1 MAEGCTM
8 TSKICLIVL
17 GLIFWAAAAGLFF
30 IGGWV
35 FSTYHH
41 FDEFTRANL
50 TLIPAGFLICVGVI
64 MFILG
69 IVGCIAAFKEN
80 KCLLALFFSILI
92 VILTVEIAAGALAYV
107 FRDDMRKAVEDG
119 VEDAVNKYNG
129 TQKDQID
136 YLQGELHCCGINN
149 STDWLTSESWSTYHP
164 DIVPKSCCINASD
177 CLAKD
182 RKPGSDTIY
191 NKGCVSDL
199 VDKFL
204 VNLVY
209 ITSIAIAFAVIQILG
224 MISSCVL
231 FCRSQEV
238 RYEVLGGPNS
248 GLRV

>member
-1 MAEGCTM
+1 MFDISATMAEGCTM

-41 FDEFTRANL
+41 FDELTRANL

-80 KCLLALFFSILI
+80 KCLLA
-92 VILTVEIAAGALAYV
+92 V
-107 FRDDMRKAVEDG
+107 MRKAVEDG

-136 YLQGELHCCGINN
+136 YLQGE
-149 STDWLTSESWSTYHP
+149 
-164 DIVPKSCCINASD
+164 
-177 CLAKD
+177 
-182 RKPGSDTIY
+182 
-191 NKGCVSDL
+191 GCVSDL